1 MDFSSIQDLPIL
13 PFLPSIA
20 TALIC
25 LLVIWLLNWTLLKGP
40 MGWGREHS
48 IWRQVMIL
56 LLSVTGIL
64 LVILMA
70 PLSEATRGQVLSLL
84 GIVITAVIA
93 LSSTTFV
100 SNTMAGFMLRLVRN
114 FRTGDFIRVG
124 EQFGRVTERGLLHTE
139 IQTEDRDLTTFPN
152 MHLITNPVTVVRSS
166 GTLINTS
173 LSLGYDVPQS
183 RVKEL
188 LVTAAGEVGLKD
200 PFVQVMELGDFSVSY
215 KVSGFLV
222 DVKTLLSARSELK
235 SQVLDALHDGGI
247 EIVSPNFMNQRVL
260 DPQHPII
267 PQKNVK
273 RAEVG
278 PKMTPEEIMFDKAE
292 NAESEE
298 QLRLLAEE
306 LNRQVEEARKTE
318 TDTSS
323 LELGLAKVQKRLEG
337 MKKGKG

>member
-1 MDFSSIQDLPIL
+1 MLWIMDFSFMQDWNLLPY
-13 PFLPSIA
+13 LPSTV
-20 TALIC
+20 TALAVLLC
-25 LLVIWLLNWTLLKGP
+25 LWLVNWTFLKGP
-40 MGWGREHS
+40 IKWERDHTLF
-48 IWRQVMIL
+48 RQVTIIL
-56 LLSVTGIL
+56 LSIAGLL
-64 LVILMA
+64 LVILLA
-70 PLSEATRGQVLSLL
+70 PLSEVTRGQVLSLL

-124 EQFGRVTERGLLHTE
+124 DQFGRVTERGLLHTE

-152 MHLITNPVTVVRSS
+152 IHLITNPVTVVRSS

-173 LSLGYDVPQS
+173 LSLGYDVSQS

-188 LVTAAGEVGLKD
+188 LQAAAGKMGLKD
-200 PFVQVMELGDFSVSY
+200 PFVHVI
-215 KVSGFLV
+215 GFLV